1 MDYRS
6 LLADIRNL
14 GVTALTMGALG
25 AELKL
30 RMLGIDGDRD
40 IRAALNGV
48 VDTFEPGQFEGLSAA
63 QLGSIVAQ
71 LTYNLQAALDM
82 LREPERPAGWTYDD
96 PAILQQIGRG
106 SGAFA
111 AVLAELAQH
120 RPALAA
126 VLEGD
131 RTFLDIGTGVSWLAI
146 ESAKRWPSMRVV
158 GLDIW
163 EPALKLAEA
172 NIVAE
177 GLQDR
182 ITLRRQNILDVDDNA
197 VFDLVW
203 LPTMFL
209 PREVCE
215 CALPRIMRAL
225 RPGGMLVFGTFAA
238 GGGPR
243 ARAVTD
249 LLTVR
254 SGGYPWRLE
263 EAKERLSAFGLREI
277 EIVEQAAGGASV
289 VLGQR
294 PLIS

>member
-1 MDYRS
+1 MEYRS

-14 GVTALTMGALG
+14 SVTALTMGALG

-30 RMLGIDGDRD
+30 RMLGTGGDPHV
-40 IRAALNGV
+40 RAALNGV

-63 QLGSIVAQ
+63 QLGSIVAL
-71 LTYNLQAALDM
+71 LTYNLQEALDM
-82 LREPERPAGWTYDD
+82 LREPERPAGWTYED
-96 PAILQQIGRG
+96 PAILQQRGRG
-106 SGAFA
+106 SGTFA
-111 AVLAELAQH
+111 AVLAELAEH

-126 VLEGD
+126 VLKGE

-146 ESAKRWPSMRVV
+146 ESAKRWPGMRVV

-172 NIVAE
+172 NIAAE

-182 ITLRRQNILDVDDNA
+182 ITLRRQNILDVDDDA
-197 VFDLVW
+197 LFDLIW

-215 CALPRIMRAL
+215 RALPRIIRAL
-225 RPGGMLVFGTFAA
+225 KPGGMLVFGTFAVA
-238 GGGPR
+238 GGPQ

-263 EAKERLSAFGLREI
+263 EAKERLGVLGLREI
-277 EIVEQAAGGASV
+277 EIVEQAAGSTSV
-289 VLGQR
+289 VIGQS
-294 PLIS
+294 PVIS